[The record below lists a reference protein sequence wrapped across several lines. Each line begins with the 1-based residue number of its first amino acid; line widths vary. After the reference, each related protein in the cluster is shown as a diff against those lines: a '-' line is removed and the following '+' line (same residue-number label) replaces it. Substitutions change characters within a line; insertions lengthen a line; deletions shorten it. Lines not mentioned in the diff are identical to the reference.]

1 MNKKILKYVSQSV
14 LGMIG
19 VSVYILAD
27 TYFISYGF
35 GADGLTVLNLILP
48 IYGLIYAI
56 GQMLGLG
63 FAVSY
68 SLDKGRG
75 ESTDGYFLAAIR
87 WCLIMSLPFV
97 LLGAFLPE
105 QLLGM
110 MGADP
115 VLAEMG
121 KNYVRLIMCGSPLFM
136 MNYVL
141 LAFARNDH
149 ATGIAMVGALAGSFY
164 NIVFDYVFMFPLGFG
179 FPGAALATVGCPV
192 ISMLICLTHYISPKN
207 TVGMKM
213 ENLNP
218 HLLRRSSAL
227 GMSGFV
233 GEFSFAVTS
242 LVFNF
247 MTLTLA
253 GNVGVAA
260 YGVIANIA
268 LVCTC
273 IFNGV
278 AQGMQPLI
286 SRSYAKGEKAEV
298 ASLLRTGLLIMF
310 VTSALFLL
318 LGILFAEPMVGIFNS
333 QKDEALAY
341 YAVPG
346 LRLYFTGFLIAGV
359 NVYLIAYYS
368 ATGREKP
375 VMIGSILRGMVLI
388 AGFAVLFGFLFGM
401 NGIWLSYLAAEA
413 GTLLVLLM
421 MQRVSRDA
429 LK

>member
-1 MNKKILKYVSQSV
+1 
-14 LGMIG
+14 MIG

-48 IYGLIYAI
+48 IYGLNYAI

-141 LAFARNDH
+141 LAFAR
-149 ATGIAMVGALAGSFY
+149 SFY
-164 NIVFDYVFMFPLGFG
+164 DIVFDYVFMFPLGFG
-179 FPGAALATVGCPV
+179 LPGAALATVGCPV

-247 MTLTLA
+247 MSLTLA

-286 SRSYAKGEKAEV
+286 SRSYGKGEKAEV

-421 MQRVSRDA
+421 MQRVSRDD